1 MFKSKTKPLYD
12 DIQDYFREVFEI
24 QQARAWLAS
33 GAFFSVAGG
42 YQALYNL
49 FTETPAPDTVMLTGL
64 GMATS
69 FVMAA
74 KRSSEAWPILKMQ
87 ARLCSN
93 KLDIE
98 SLEDT
103 RKKAEKYKDRMY
115 LGTGFNWGPEHAINM
130 YKINALPSARRDQK
144 VPLYLRKLIPYNPDL
159 NEALGGE
166 PFLMALGN
174 EKDVTVHYDVGRAH
188 TIIYG
193 VPGSGKTTLLKL
205 IALNKLWSKQ
215 KCLLIIID
223 PKNTPE
229 MRNGLKAEMERQ
241 GKGDQFYYFAPAR
254 PSESVVVD
262 CLANYN
268 RTSELATRVVEC
280 IPTGG
285 SSGEVFKQFCWERV
299 NQITQAAE
307 YIGERLTLRTLHYYL
322 REGLVR
328 LVEKTCE
335 TYFSQEIGVD
345 WKAQMNGRIKAMGSQ
360 DWLENMIMY
369 YSDVMAKDKP
379 CSQLSGIIDAF
390 HKKSSEVST
399 KTGSLNAILEQLC
412 SAPLD
417 TLLSPD
423 LNNLSDN
430 QPNVVNLRELSNT
443 GGVLYCATDGLTDP
457 VISGTLSKLV
467 SAAAAASSAERYNF
481 GTGEEPEV
489 CFMVDEAHNALNDP
503 ILNLLA
509 VGRQSKYELYLSTQS
524 MPDIVEKTSQATADR
539 ITELCANTIAM
550 RCEGKVTR
558 EYVSEKMGAA
568 DLRKH
573 QKMISNSASTQ
584 DSVSSFNSG
593 SGVRES
599 SEERSLF
606 PPFMVSALPNLQAI
620 CSFSNGNKT
629 LLRLPVEPR

>member
-1 MFKSKTKPLYD
+1 
-12 DIQDYFREVFEI
+12 
-24 QQARAWLAS
+24 
-33 GAFFSVAGG
+33 
-42 YQALYNL
+42 
-49 FTETPAPDTVMLTGL
+49 
-64 GMATS
+64 
-69 FVMAA
+69 
-74 KRSSEAWPILKMQ
+74 
-87 ARLCSN
+87 
-93 KLDIE
+93 
-98 SLEDT
+98 
-103 RKKAEKYKDRMY
+103 
-115 LGTGFNWGPEHAINM
+115 
-130 YKINALPSARRDQK
+130 
-144 VPLYLRKLIPYNPDL
+144 
-159 NEALGGE
+159 
-166 PFLMALGN
+166 
-174 EKDVTVHYDVGRAH
+174 
-188 TIIYG
+188 
-193 VPGSGKTTLLKL
+193 
-205 IALNKLWSKQ
+205 
-215 KCLLIIID
+215 
-223 PKNTPE
+223 
-229 MRNGLKAEMERQ
+229 
-241 GKGDQFYYFAPAR
+241 
-254 PSESVVVD
+254 
-262 CLANYN
+262 
-268 RTSELATRVVEC
+268 
-280 IPTGG
+280 
-285 SSGEVFKQFCWERV
+285 
-299 NQITQAAE
+299 
-307 YIGERLTLRTLHYYL
+307 
-322 REGLVR
+322 
-328 LVEKTCE
+328 
-335 TYFSQEIGVD
+335 
-345 WKAQMNGRIKAMGSQ
+345 MGSQ